1 MIRDLVIGK
10 LVTTPPSNSQS
21 PAQPAVEPEALS
33 ADAKG
38 RAGEASAKAWLQAQG
53 YQVLAERF
61 RRRNGVAGEI
71 DLIVMRDATLS
82 FVEVKSHQSE
92 TAALEAITA
101 RARARIAAAAEVW
114 LAENP
119 SYSSYPMRFD
129 LVLVSA
135 KQEIAIIENAWQ
147 LDD

>member
-1 MIRDLVIGK
+1 MTV
-10 LVTTPPSNSQS
+10 PPPDSKGA
-21 PAQPAVEPEALS
+21 AQLTAETQALS

-82 FVEVKSHQSE
+82 FVEVKSHQSQ

-135 KQEIAIIENAWQ
+135 RQEIAMIENAWQ

>member
-1 MIRDLVIGK
+1 MIGN
-10 LVTTPPSNSQS
+10 LVTVPPSDSKS
-21 PAQPAVEPEALS
+21 VAQPAAEPEALS

-101 RARARIAAAAEVW
+101 RARIAAAAEIW

-135 KQEIAIIENAWQ
+135 KQEISIIENAWQ
-147 LDD
+147 LDG

>member
-1 MIRDLVIGK
+1 LKR
-10 LVTTPPSNSQS
+10 S
-21 PAQPAVEPEALS
+21 PHA
-33 ADAKG
+33 
-38 RAGEASAKAWLQAQG
+38 
-53 YQVLAERF
+53 
-61 RRRNGVAGEI
+61 
-71 DLIVMRDATLS
+71 
-82 FVEVKSHQSE
+82 H
-92 TAALEAITA
+92 
-101 RARARIAAAAEVW
+101 ARIAAAAEVW

>member
-1 MIRDLVIGK
+1 M
-10 LVTTPPSNSQS
+10 TAPPPDSKSA
-21 PAQPAVEPEALS
+21 AQLTAETQALS

-135 KQEIAIIENAWQ
+135 RQEIAMIENAWQ

>member
-1 MIRDLVIGK
+1 
-10 LVTTPPSNSQS
+10 VTAPPSNSKS
-21 PAQPAVEPEALS
+21 AAQRAIELEALS

-71 DLIVMRDATLS
+71 DLIVIRDATLS

-101 RARARIAAAAEVW
+101 RARAHRCCCRG
-114 LAENP
+114 LAG
-119 SYSSYPMRFD
+119 
-129 LVLVSA
+129 
-135 KQEIAIIENAWQ
+135 
-147 LDD
+147 